1 MTRVAALAAALA
13 AALVAGAGAP
23 AKVEGRLFG
32 LLGTEAGQFVI
43 EVDPGTLAPLPG
55 RSLKLTWARYDLT
68 PWSLDPSRHTLAIA
82 HGDRLRLVNL
92 SSLRPAGSV
101 KLRSVME
108 PRGVVWL
115 RPDRIVLLL
124 RGFQQYEVAVV
135 DAARRRV
142 VTRRA
147 LSDGLVVDSDQTQSE
162 VVMLRAPIDEIGEAS
177 LLVVDAGGEAREM
190 ALPRILAGV
199 HVDRESTVPSATT
212 NMPALALDRERRV
225 AYVVTAGG
233 LVAEVPLNGA
243 GVRYHALR
251 GGFTKLVSGSN
262 RKALFLDGKI
272 VVTGTDSS
280 VSNRLDGTPAMRVDP
295 AGLEV
300 IDPATWQLRR
310 LADGVSSVAA
320 WPGGLVATG
329 GSWSSPDRYS
339 GGIGVAAF
347 GLDGAERFRMLEG
360 KRVWVFA
367 VYGGKAFV
375 QAENEGFFR
384 VVDLESGREIGT
396 RRGRVPWL
404 LLEENA
410 QVW

>member
-55 RSLKLTWARYDLT
+55 RSLKLTSARYDLT

-82 HGDRLRLVNL
+82 LGDRLRLVDL

-135 DAARRRV
+135 DTARRRV
-142 VTRRA
+142 VMRHA
-147 LSDGLVVDSDQTQSE
+147 LSDGLVVDSGRTQSE
-162 VVMLRAPIDEIGEAS
+162 VVMLRAPIGEIGEAS
-177 LLVVDAGGEAREM
+177 LLVVDAAGEAREI
-190 ALPRILAGV
+190 ALPQILAGV
-199 HVDRESTVPSATT
+199 HVDRESSVPSATT

-225 AYVVTAGG
+225 AYVVTAG
-233 LVAEVPLNGA
+233 LVAEVPLDGA

-251 GGFTKLVSGSN
+251 GRFTKLVSGSN

-280 VSNRLDGTPAMRVDP
+280 VLNRPDGTPAMRVDP
-295 AGLEV
+295 AGLDV

-310 LADGVSSVAA
+310 LADSVSSVAA
-320 WPGGLVATG
+320 WPGGLLATG
-329 GSWSSPDRYS
+329 GSWSSEDRYTS
-339 GGIGVAAF
+339 GIGVAAF

-375 QAENEGFFR
+375 QAESEGFFR
-384 VVDLESGREIGT
+384 VVDLESGRVLGT
-396 RRGRVPWL
+396 RQGRVPWL